1 MAVCL
6 HCRQRKG
13 RRACPALKGV
23 ICAVCCGTH
32 RGVAIAC
39 PAECVYFLPGEAY
52 QRGRAGRQF
61 VRARQPLYEGLARDQ
76 GDRALVLLNL
86 LDLACYGY
94 AVHRS
99 DVSDQELLAGLEE
112 IRARLSPLTVPS
124 AGLSACAQHLWSVAE
139 AWLKQEPHDRD
150 RLRAVLDRLI
160 AFGRDLAGH
169 ELSGRRL
176 LTGLLGMVEEQFPEQ
191 AKELRT
197 DGQTPSR
204 IVVPSNPVNR

>member
-13 RRACPALKGV
+13 KRACPALQGV

-39 PAECVYFLPGEAY
+39 PADCVYFLPGETY

-61 VRARQPLYEGLARDQ
+61 VRARQPLYEELARDQ
-76 GDRALVLLNL
+76 GERALVLLNL
-86 LDLACYGY
+86 LDLACYGF
-94 AVHRS
+94 AAHRS

-112 IRARLSPLTVPS
+112 TRARLSPLTVPS
-124 AGLSACAQHLWSVAE
+124 AGLSACAQHLWSVVE
-139 AWLKQEPHDRD
+139 AWLKREPHDRD

-160 AFGRDLAGH
+160 AFGRELAGH
-169 ELSGRRL
+169 ELSGRRM
-176 LTGLLGMVEEQFPEQ
+176 LTGLLGMVEERFPEQ
-191 AKELRT
+191 AKELRA
-197 DGQTPSR
+197 DGQAPSR
-204 IVVPSNPVNR
+204 IVVPSHPVIG